1 MLFHNGATGAY
12 TTHRLNRNFLE
23 DAGCMFETPLASG
36 AWSETNPNPNPNPIT
51 PTLTLTLTLTPTP
64 TPTPTL
70 TLTLTRR
77 VERDGHPPAPVD
89 GAQPAHGLPAAAGP
103 LHLLAAAARGAGR
116 GEPARE
122 GGEGG

>member
-36 AWSETNPNPNPNPIT
+36 AWSETNPNPIT
-51 PTLTLTLTLTPTP
+51 PTLTLTLTPTR
-64 TPTPTL
+64 
-70 TLTLTRR
+70 TRR